1 MFSFGQNQLLKVL
14 YILLP
19 ISFQCCVLNI
29 ILFPA
34 GVESASSETFVDQ
47 LTAHGKQRVSLMP
60 DKGLRASLF
69 YNNTGAYCFHL
80 FCKKKHVAEK
90 IVRSTYSKSI

>member
-1 MFSFGQNQLLKVL
+1 MFSFRQNQHLKVL

-19 ISFQCCVLNI
+19 ISFQSCVLNI

-34 GVESASSETFVDQ
+34 GVESAGSETFVDQ
-47 LTAHGKQRVSLMP
+47 LTAHGKHRVSLML
-60 DKGLRASLF
+60 DKRLRASLF

-80 FCKKKHVAEK
+80 FCKKKNVAK
-90 IVRSTYSKSI
+90 KLVRSTYS

>member
-1 MFSFGQNQLLKVL
+1 MFSFGQNQHLKVL
-14 YILLP
+14 YIMLP
-19 ISFQCCVLNI
+19 ISFQSCVMDI

-47 LTAHGKQRVSLMP
+47 LTAHGKHRVSLML
-60 DKGLRASLF
+60 DKRLTASLF

-80 FCKKKHVAEK
+80 FCKKKNVAK
-90 IVRSTYSKSI
+90 KLVRSTYS

>member
-1 MFSFGQNQLLKVL
+1 MKV
-14 YILLP
+14 
-19 ISFQCCVLNI
+19 

-47 LTAHGKQRVSLMP
+47 LTAHGKHRVSLML
-60 DKGLRASLF
+60 DKRLRASLF

-80 FCKKKHVAEK
+80 FCKKKNVTK
-90 IVRSTYSKSI
+90 KLLRSTYNKSI